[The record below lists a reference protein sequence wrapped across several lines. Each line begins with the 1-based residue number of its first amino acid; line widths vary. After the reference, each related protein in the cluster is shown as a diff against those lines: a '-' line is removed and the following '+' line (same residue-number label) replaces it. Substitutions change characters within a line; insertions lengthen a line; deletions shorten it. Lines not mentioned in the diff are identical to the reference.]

1 MEYGL
6 TSYEHIYG
14 ILRIFINEPSICKNI
29 MDHKKQL
36 EATEIVEF
44 HSKRLKDIS
53 GSHFMLRN
61 SYEGKL
67 ATIDLQFVP
76 VVVKPDHLF
85 TFYNLTG
92 ISYQVVDFIH
102 ELIKLKN
109 PDALENTFIV
119 DYKEWL
125 HDDDTLFA
133 KLSKKLMLR
142 MKEISNRI

>member
-29 MDHKKQL
+29 MNHKKQL
-36 EATEIVEF
+36 EDTEIVEF
-44 HSKRLKDIS
+44 HSKRWEDIA
-53 GSHFMLRN
+53 GSHFMLRDL
-61 SYEGKL
+61 YE
-67 ATIDLQFVP
+67 AQVAPDDPTDI
-76 VVVKPDHLF
+76 VKPDHLF

-102 ELIKLKN
+102 ALIKLKN
-109 PDALENTFIV
+109 TDALENTFIV

-125 HDDDTLFA
+125 HDDDTLFSR
-133 KLSKKLMLR
+133 LSKQIMLQ
-142 MKEISNRI
+142 MKPISKNI

>member
-14 ILRIFINEPSICKNI
+14 ILRIFINESSICKYI
-29 MDHKKQL
+29 MNHKKQL
-36 EATEIVEF
+36 EDTEILEF
-44 HSKRLKDIS
+44 HYKRWKDIS
-53 GSHFMLRN
+53 SSYFMLRD
-61 SYEGKL
+61 SYEFRIAEAQRL
-67 ATIDLQFVP
+67 ADI
-76 VVVKPDHLF
+76 VKPDHLF

-109 PDALENTFIV
+109 PDSLENTFIV

-133 KLSKKLMLR
+133 NLSKQIMLQ
-142 MKEISNRI
+142 MKTISKRI

>member
-14 ILRIFINEPSICKNI
+14 ILRTFINEPSICKNI
-29 MDHKKQL
+29 MNHKKQL
-36 EATEIVEF
+36 EDTEIVEF

-53 GSHFMLRN
+53 GSHFMLRD
-61 SYEGKL
+61 SYEGNLSAAQIL
-67 ATIDLQFVP
+67 ADL
-76 VVVKPDHLF
+76 VKPDHLF

-109 PDALENTFIV
+109 TDALENTFIV

-125 HDDDTLFA
+125 EEDDTLFSN
-133 KLSKKLMLR
+133 LSKQIMLQ
-142 MKEISNRI
+142 MKA

>member
-14 ILRIFINEPSICKNI
+14 ILRIFINEPSICKYI
-29 MDHKKQL
+29 MNHKKQL
-36 EATEIVEF
+36 EDTEIVEF

-61 SYEGKL
+61 SYEFRIAEAQRL
-67 ATIDLQFVP
+67 ADI
-76 VVVKPDHLF
+76 VKPDHLF

-109 PDALENTFIV
+109 TDALENTFIV
-119 DYKEWL
+119 DYKKWL
-125 HDDDTLFA
+125 DDDDTLFSN
-133 KLSKKLMLR
+133 LSKQIMLQ
-142 MKEISNRI
+142 MKAISNRI

>member
-29 MDHKKQL
+29 MNHKKQL
-36 EATEIVEF
+36 EDTEIVEF

-53 GSHFMLRN
+53 GSHFMLRD
-61 SYEGKL
+61 SYEGNLSAAQIL
-67 ATIDLQFVP
+67 ADI
-76 VVVKPDHLF
+76 VKPDHLF

-109 PDALENTFIV
+109 TDALENTFIV

-125 HDDDTLFA
+125 HDDDTLFS
-133 KLSKKLMLR
+133 KLSKKIMLR
-142 MKEISNRI
+142 MKGISNRI

>member
-14 ILRIFINEPSICKNI
+14 TLRIFINEPSICKNI
-29 MDHKKQL
+29 MNHKKQL
-36 EATEIVEF
+36 EDTEILEF

-53 GSHFMLRN
+53 GSHFMLRD
-61 SYEGKL
+61 SYEGNLSAAQIL
-67 ATIDLQFVP
+67 ADI
-76 VVVKPDHLF
+76 VKPDHLF

-125 HDDDTLFA
+125 DDDDTLFSR
-133 KLSKKLMLR
+133 LSKQIMLQ
-142 MKEISNRI
+142 MKIISNRI

>member
-14 ILRIFINEPSICKNI
+14 ILRTFINEPSICKNI
-29 MDHKKQL
+29 MNHKKQL
-36 EATEIVEF
+36 EDTEIVEF

-53 GSHFMLRN
+53 GSHFMLRD
-61 SYEGKL
+61 SYEGNLSAAQIL
-67 ATIDLQFVP
+67 ADI
-76 VVVKPDHLF
+76 VKPDHLF

-109 PDALENTFIV
+109 PDSLENTFIV

-125 HDDDTLFA
+125 HDDDTLFS
-133 KLSKKLMLR
+133 KLSKKIMLR
-142 MKEISNRI
+142 MKGISNRI

>member
-14 ILRIFINEPSICKNI
+14 ILRIFINESSICKYI
-29 MDHKKQL
+29 MNHKKQL
-36 EATEIVEF
+36 EDTEILEF
-44 HSKRLKDIS
+44 HSKRWKDIS
-53 GSHFMLRN
+53 SSYFMLRD
-61 SYEGKL
+61 SYEFRIAEAQRL
-67 ATIDLQFVP
+67 ADI
-76 VVVKPDHLF
+76 VKPDHLF

-109 PDALENTFIV
+109 TDALENTFIV

-125 HDDDTLFA
+125 EEDDKLFS
-133 KLSKKLMLR
+133 KLSKQIMLQ
-142 MKEISNRI
+142 MKAISNHI

>member
-14 ILRIFINEPSICKNI
+14 ILRIFINEPSICKYI
-29 MDHKKQL
+29 MNHKKQL
-36 EATEIVEF
+36 EDTEIVEF

-53 GSHFMLRN
+53 GSHFMLRD
-61 SYEGKL
+61 SYEFSIAEAQRL
-67 ATIDLQFVP
+67 ADI
-76 VVVKPDHLF
+76 VKPDHLF

-102 ELIKLKN
+102 ALIKLKN

-125 HDDDTLFA
+125 NDDDTLFSHI
-133 KLSKKLMLR
+133 SKQIMLQ
-142 MKEISNRI
+142 MKTISKNI

>member
-1 MEYGL
+1 MEYAL

-14 ILRIFINEPSICKNI
+14 ILRIFINEPSICKYI
-29 MDHKKQL
+29 MNHKKQL
-36 EATEIVEF
+36 EDTEIVEF

-53 GSHFMLRN
+53 GSHFMLRD
-61 SYEGKL
+61 SYEGNLSAPQRL
-67 ATIDLQFVP
+67 ADI
-76 VVVKPDHLF
+76 VKPDHLF

-102 ELIKLKN
+102 ALIKLKN

-125 HDDDTLFA
+125 QDDDTLFST
-133 KLSKKLMLR
+133 LSKQIMLQ
-142 MKEISNRI
+142 MKAFSKNI

>member
-14 ILRIFINEPSICKNI
+14 TLRIFINEPSICKYI
-29 MDHKKQL
+29 MNHKKQL
-36 EATEIVEF
+36 EDTEILEF

-53 GSHFMLRN
+53 GSHFMLRGLYKDTFTP
-61 SYEGKL
+61 SPHPY
-67 ATIDLQFVP
+67 I
-76 VVVKPDHLF
+76 VKPDHIF

-92 ISYQVVDFIH
+92 ISHQVVDFIH

-125 HDDDTLFA
+125 NDDDTLFSS
-133 KLSKKLMLR
+133 LSKQIMLQ
-142 MKEISNRI
+142 MKTISNRI

>member
-1 MEYGL
+1 MEYSL

-14 ILRIFINEPSICKNI
+14 ILRIFINEPSICKYI
-29 MDHKKQL
+29 MNHKKQL
-36 EATEIVEF
+36 EDTEILEF
-44 HSKRLKDIS
+44 HYKRWKDIS
-53 GSHFMLRN
+53 SSYFMLRD
-61 SYEGKL
+61 SYEFRIAEAQRL
-67 ATIDLQFVP
+67 ADI
-76 VVVKPDHLF
+76 VKPDHLF

-125 HDDDTLFA
+125 HDDDTLFST
-133 KLSKKLMLR
+133 LSKKIMLE
-142 MKEISNRI
+142 MKAISKNI

>member
-6 TSYEHIYG
+6 TSYENIYG
-14 ILRIFINEPSICKNI
+14 ILRIFINEPSICKYI
-29 MDHKKQL
+29 MNHKKQL
-36 EATEIVEF
+36 EDTEIVEF

-53 GSHFMLRN
+53 SSHFILRN
-61 SYEGKL
+61 SYEFSIAEAQRL
-67 ATIDLQFVP
+67 ADI
-76 VVVKPDHLF
+76 VKPDHLF

-102 ELIKLKN
+102 ALIKLKN
-109 PDALENTFIV
+109 TDALENTFIV

-133 KLSKKLMLR
+133 NLSKQIMLQ
-142 MKEISNRI
+142 MKTISNRI

>member
-29 MDHKKQL
+29 MNHKKQL
-36 EATEIVEF
+36 EDTEIVEF

-53 GSHFMLRN
+53 GSHFMLRD
-61 SYEGKL
+61 SYEGNLSAAQIL
-67 ATIDLQFVP
+67 ADI
-76 VVVKPDHLF
+76 VKPDHLF

-109 PDALENTFIV
+109 PDSLENTFIV

-125 HDDDTLFA
+125 DDDDTLFSR
-133 KLSKKLMLR
+133 LSKQIMLQ
-142 MKEISNRI
+142 MKIISNRI

>member
-14 ILRIFINEPSICKNI
+14 TLRIFINEPSICKNI
-29 MDHKKQL
+29 MNHKKQL
-36 EATEIVEF
+36 EDTEILEF
-44 HSKRLKDIS
+44 HYKRWKDIS
-53 GSHFMLRN
+53 GSHFMLRD
-61 SYEGKL
+61 SYEGNLSVAQRL
-67 ATIDLQFVP
+67 ADI
-76 VVVKPDHLF
+76 VKPDHLF

-109 PDALENTFIV
+109 TDALENTFIV

-125 HDDDTLFA
+125 EEDDTLFA
-133 KLSKKLMLR
+133 NLSKQIMLQ
-142 MKEISNRI
+142 MKPNSKRI

>member
-14 ILRIFINEPSICKNI
+14 ILRKFINEPSICKNI
-29 MDHKKQL
+29 MNHKKQL
-36 EATEIVEF
+36 EDTEILEF
-44 HSKRLKDIS
+44 HYKRWKDIS
-53 GSHFMLRN
+53 SSYFMLRD
-61 SYEGKL
+61 SYEFRIAEAQRL
-67 ATIDLQFVP
+67 ADI
-76 VVVKPDHLF
+76 VKPDHQF

-109 PDALENTFIV
+109 SDALENTFIA

-133 KLSKKLMLR
+133 NLSKEIMLQ
-142 MKEISNRI
+142 MKEIS

>member
-14 ILRIFINEPSICKNI
+14 ILRIFINEPSICKYI
-29 MDHKKQL
+29 MNHKKQL
-36 EATEIVEF
+36 EDTEILEF

-53 GSHFMLRN
+53 GSHFMLRD
-61 SYEGKL
+61 SYEGNLSAAQIL
-67 ATIDLQFVP
+67 ADI
-76 VVVKPDHLF
+76 VKPDHLF

-109 PDALENTFIV
+109 TDALENTFIV

-125 HDDDTLFA
+125 EDDDKLFS
-133 KLSKKLMLR
+133 KLSKQIMLQ
-142 MKEISNRI
+142 MKAISKRI

>member
-6 TSYEHIYG
+6 TSYENIYG

-29 MDHKKQL
+29 MNHKKQL
-36 EATEIVEF
+36 EDTEIVEF

-53 GSHFMLRN
+53 GSHFMLRD
-61 SYEGKL
+61 SYEFSIAEAQRL
-67 ATIDLQFVP
+67 ADI
-76 VVVKPDHLF
+76 VKPDHLF

-125 HDDDTLFA
+125 NDDDTLFA
-133 KLSKKLMLR
+133 NLSKQIMLQ
-142 MKEISNRI
+142 MKTISNRK

>member
-1 MEYGL
+1 M
-6 TSYEHIYG
+6 
-14 ILRIFINEPSICKNI
+14 N
-29 MDHKKQL
+29 HKKQL
-36 EATEIVEF
+36 EDTDILEF

-53 GSHFMLRN
+53 GSHFMLRDQH
-61 SYEGKL
+61 EFRIAEAQRL
-67 ATIDLQFVP
+67 ADI
-76 VVVKPDHLF
+76 VKPDHLF

-109 PDALENTFIV
+109 TDALENTFIV

-133 KLSKKLMLR
+133 NLSKQIMLQ
-142 MKEISNRI
+142 MKAISKRI